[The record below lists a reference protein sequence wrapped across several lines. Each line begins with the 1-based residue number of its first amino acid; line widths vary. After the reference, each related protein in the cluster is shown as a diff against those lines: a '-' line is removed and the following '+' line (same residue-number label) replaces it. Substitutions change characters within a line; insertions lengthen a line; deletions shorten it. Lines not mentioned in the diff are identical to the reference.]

1 MTPPPPSPSNDD
13 LEELLLS
20 CRYGELDE
28 VKSFVERFGRDAVAT
43 VRDENGNT
51 VLHMA
56 CGNGHNGKLPFEL
69 FARCLPFILIESCDS
84 QRCSTIS

>member
-1 MTPPPPSPSNDD
+1 MPIDLTRVSYNRMTPSPSNDD

-20 CRYGELDE
+20 CRYGELE
-28 VKSFVERFGRDAVAT
+28 EFKAFVDKFGASDVAN

-56 CGNGHNGKLPFEL
+56 CGNGHNGMQSLRL
-69 FARCLPFILIESCDS
+69 VIGVLL
-84 QRCSTIS
+84 

>member
-1 MTPPPPSPSNDD
+1 MAYGDSQEAQGRGGKTNVTVSSPRHLSMTSPSNDD

-28 VKSFVERFGRDAVAT
+28 VKAFADAYGSEAVST

-51 VLHMA
+51 VLHMC
-56 CGNGHNGKLPFEL
+56 CGNGHTG
-69 FARCLPFILIESCDS
+69 A
-84 QRCSTIS
+84 